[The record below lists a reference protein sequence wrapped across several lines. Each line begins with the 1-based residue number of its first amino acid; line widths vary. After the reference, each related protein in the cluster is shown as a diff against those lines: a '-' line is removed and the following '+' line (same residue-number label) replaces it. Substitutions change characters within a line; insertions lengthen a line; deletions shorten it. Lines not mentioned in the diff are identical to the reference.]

1 MNKNFELRQ
10 NQKEELFT
18 EYLLECLKEESSEII
33 KEACKI
39 YRFGIDSNFNGAYE
53 STNRENL
60 VKELR
65 DLHTVVNLLAEN
77 NVISLEEIFENKF
90 EIEAKKNKILH
101 FFNLKHPDLG
111 KMKP

>member
-1 MNKNFELRQ
+1 M
-10 NQKEELFT
+10 
-18 EYLLECLKEESSEII
+18 
-33 KEACKI
+33 I
-39 YRFGIDSNFNGAYE
+39 YRTDDVDLFVDI
-53 STNRENL
+53 T
-60 VKELR
+60 LR
-65 DLHTVVNLLAEN
+65 DRLSHGFWISRLKKIKQAILIFHAEN